1 MLFDVSSFPV
11 VPFLA
16 VKPGFYGIRK
26 KKKKRKKGRKERRK
40 RRERRRKKEIFRR
53 LNAAPCPHAGVRE
66 NALVMED
73 GVNEDERVSM
83 HFSFSTQILLRSPFT
98 SLFSLV
104 LSSAPL
110 FPIFFFSLVF
120 LFLYLSPLS
129 AFSPSFVS
137 LFLIELRINTLTE
150 SIAQLLHRMASERK

>member
-1 MLFDVSSFPV
+1 M

-26 KKKKRKKGRKERRK
+26 KKKKEKREGKRGGKEEKEEGKKK
-40 RRERRRKKEIFRR
+40 IFRR

-104 LSSAPL
+104 FSSAPL
-110 FPIFFFSLVF
+110 FPIFSLVF

-129 AFSPSFVS
+129 ASSSFFAS
-137 LFLIELRINTLTE
+137 LFLVELRINTLTE
-150 SIAQLLHRMASERK
+150 SIAQLLRRMASERK

>member
-110 FPIFFFSLVF
+110 FPIFFFSSF
-120 LFLYLSPLS
+120 PFPLFIPFIRL
-129 AFSPSFVS
+129 FSFFCLA
-137 LFLIELRINTLTE
+137 LFNRT
-150 SIAQLLHRMASERK
+150 AY